1 MGKIGDFF
9 RKAADTQAEMTDLF
23 NLGCE
28 VLGTPAGGYWR
39 CTTME
44 RLDRVAAGRKEA
56 ARRAAAYPAPSRPNG
71 YYSQD
76 RGNGAIEQFIGR
88 NGEITAERP
97 HVHII
102 HNENEG
108 RIVFVA
114 TQSDGSHSAPE
125 YLPINASGNEVN
137 AKVSSMRRLLR

>member
-9 RKAADTQAEMTDLF
+9 RKAGEQQAELTYYFD
-23 NLGCE
+23 LGCE
-28 VLGTPAGGYWR
+28 VMGKPPGGYWR

-44 RLDRVAAGRKEA
+44 RLDRIGEGRKEA
-56 ARRAAAYPAPSRPNG
+56 ARRAARYPAPTRPNG

-76 RGNGAIEQFIGR
+76 RGNGAIEQFIGKD
-88 NGEITAERP
+88 GDITAERP

-114 TQSDGSHSAPE
+114 TQSDGSHNAPE
-125 YLPINASGNEVN
+125 YLPIDASGNEVN
-137 AKVSSMRRLLR
+137 TMVDRLRRQLY